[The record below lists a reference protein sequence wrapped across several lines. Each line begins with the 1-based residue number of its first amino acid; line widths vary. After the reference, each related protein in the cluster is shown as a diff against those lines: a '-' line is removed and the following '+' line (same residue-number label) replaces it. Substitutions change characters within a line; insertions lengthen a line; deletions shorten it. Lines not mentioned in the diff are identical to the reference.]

1 MILGTE
7 KKVILFKNYM
17 IFDFVPKI
25 ILKIMEKT
33 SLDHILYKR
42 YNIRVRLMQMIDKFL
57 NFSIKM
63 KVAVILIPIVIIGSI
78 VGIIVLNK
86 SNSKTELTSA
96 TSKTL
101 GLEEE
106 VVLEVKE
113 EVVVVAQDTT
123 IDESLKE
130 KEEEVVKFQDKE
142 VKVPKSKVS
151 SVKSAEDAE
160 TNKKTGGDKV
170 SQDQAQTMFENV
182 GKKSMGID
190 VSHHQGK
197 IDWAQ
202 VKASGVEFAII
213 RAGYRGQTSGGI
225 YEDAYFKTNMKG
237 AIANGIKVGVYF
249 YSTAINETE
258 ALEEAAWVV
267 KKIAPYSVTYPV
279 VYDFEDFN
287 SKRCVNVG
295 GAEATRNANTFLNYV
310 KANGYEPMM
319 YANKNDITNRMSRS
333 SFSCKFW
340 LAHYTSQTDYTG
352 NVNMWQYTSKGT
364 VPGIS
369 GWVDMNI
376 AYFNYGTVAEPKH
389 THDYNEEVK
398 NSYTAPTCEKAGS
411 RVMGCSCGDKIT
423 EEIPAKKHDWG
434 DWEITIKPTID
445 TVGERIRICKECKKE
460 VVEELDKLENETN
473 TNTNTNTNTDS
484 DKNANTNTNTNTNS
498 SGNNGNSDKPN
509 TPVHE
514 HSWIID
520 SQKDATCTENG
531 VINYKCSDNTCM
543 ATDSKI
549 VNATGHNFEDGSCTV
564 CQEKDLDYK
573 EPSQDEN
580 ENNENIEKEMPIIA
594 E

>member
-1 MILGTE
+1 
-7 KKVILFKNYM
+7 
-17 IFDFVPKI
+17 
-25 ILKIMEKT
+25 
-33 SLDHILYKR
+33 
-42 YNIRVRLMQMIDKFL
+42 MID
-57 NFSIKM
+57 NFFKISMKM
-63 KVAVILIPIVIIGSI
+63 KIIVIIVPIIIIGVI
-78 VGIIVLNK
+78 LGIVLNK
-86 SNSKTELTSA
+86 QNTKTELTSA
-96 TSKTL
+96 ISKNL

-106 VVLEVKE
+106 VVVEIKE
-113 EVVVVAQDTT
+113 EVIVIAKDTT

-130 KEEEVVKFQDKE
+130 ENKEEVVKFKDKE
-142 VKVPKSKVS
+142 VKIPKSKVS
-151 SVKSAEDAE
+151 SVKSSEDAE

-170 SQDQAQTMFENV
+170 SQTQAQTMFENV
-182 GKKSMGID
+182 GQKSMGID

-202 VKASGVEFAII
+202 VRASGVEFAII

-287 SKRCVNVG
+287 AKRCVNVG
-295 GAEATRNANTFLNYV
+295 GAEATINANTFLNYV

-319 YANKNDITNRMSRS
+319 YANKNDITKRMSRS

-376 AYFNYGTVAEPKH
+376 AYFNYGTVAAPKH

-398 NSYTAPTCEKAGS
+398 NSYKEPTCEKAGS
-411 RVMGCSCGDKIT
+411 KVMACSCGDKET
-423 EEIPAKKHDWG
+423 KTLEALGHNWEE
-434 DWEITIKPTID
+434 WEIKTKPTID
-445 TVGERIRICKECKKE
+445 EVGIKTRICKICKKE
-460 VVEELDKLENETN
+460 ESKEIDKLKENENTNTNINTNTNTNTNINTGLDNENVTN
-473 TNTNTNTNTDS
+473 TNTNTNT
-484 DKNANTNTNTNTNS
+484 
-498 SGNNGNSDKPN
+498 SGNVTGEVLPPISH
-509 TPVHE
+509 THTMLE
-514 HSWIID
+514 D
-520 SQKDATCTENG
+520 SRTDATCTVDG
-531 VINYKCSDNTCM
+531 VINKKCSDLTCNQ
-543 ATDSKI
+543 TDTEVI
-549 VNATGHNFEDGSCTV
+549 LATGHDYIEGVCSKCKTEDPN
-564 CQEKDLDYK
+564 YK
-573 EPSQDEN
+573 KPNETPPSEDAEDEN
-580 ENNENIEKEMPIIA
+580 NLTNTESTSITEVE
-594 E
+594 

>member
-1 MILGTE
+1 
-7 KKVILFKNYM
+7 
-17 IFDFVPKI
+17 
-25 ILKIMEKT
+25 
-33 SLDHILYKR
+33 
-42 YNIRVRLMQMIDKFL
+42 MIDKFL

-63 KVAVILIPIVIIGSI
+63 RVIAILIPIIIVGSIIGI
-78 VGIIVLNK
+78 VVSNK

-96 TSKTL
+96 TSKNL

-113 EVVVVAQDTT
+113 EIVVVAQDTT

-130 KEEEVVKFQDKE
+130 KEEEVVKFEDKE

-151 SVKSAEDAE
+151 SVKSSEDAE

-182 GKKSMGID
+182 GQKSMGID

-225 YEDAYFKTNMKG
+225 YEDAYFKTNMNG
-237 AIANGIKVGVYF
+237 AISNGIKVGVYF

-295 GAEATRNANTFLNYV
+295 GAEATKNANTFLNYV

-319 YANKNDITNRMSRS
+319 YANKNDITKRMSRS

-376 AYFNYGTVAEPKH
+376 AYFNYGTVAAPKH
-389 THDYNEEVK
+389 THSYNEEVK
-398 NSYTAPTCEKAGS
+398 NSYKAPTCEKTGS
-411 RVMGCSCGDKIT
+411 KVMACSCGDKQT
-423 EEIPAKKHDWG
+423 ETLEPLGHKWG
-434 DWEITIKPTID
+434 EWKETLKPTVEK
-445 TVGERIRICKECKKE
+445 VGQETRICATCKKE
-460 VVEELDKLENETN
+460 EKREIDKLKED
-473 TNTNTNTNTDS
+473 TNTNTNTDNN
-484 DKNANTNTNTNTNS
+484 DKENNTNTS
-498 SGNNGNSDKPN
+498 GSGNDDKGENN
-509 TPVHE
+509 TTNNNTTQTPTTHTHKFEEVSKTE
-514 HSWIID
+514 ATCTEDGVINKKCS
-520 SQKDATCTENG
+520 DATCTE
-531 VINYKCSDNTCM
+531 
-543 ATDSKI
+543 TDSETIK
-549 VNATGHNFEDGSCTV
+549 AKGHSYTEGVCTV
-564 CQEKDLDYK
+564 CKEADPDYK
-573 EPSQDEN
+573 VPEVTPPVEN
-580 ENNENIEKEMPIIA
+580 PDDSTEGEEQTPTNPEGTTATEV
-594 E
+594 

>member
-1 MILGTE
+1 MIE
-7 KKVILFKNYM
+7 KYFNL
-17 IFDFVPKI
+17 
-25 ILKIMEKT
+25 
-33 SLDHILYKR
+33 
-42 YNIRVRLMQMIDKFL
+42 
-57 NFSIKM
+57 SIKM
-63 KVAVILIPIVIIGSI
+63 KMVVILIPIIIIGAI
-78 VGIIVLNK
+78 LGIMFNK
-86 SNSKTELTSA
+86 ENTETELTSA
-96 TSKTL
+96 TSKNL
-101 GLEEE
+101 GIEEE
-106 VVLEVKE
+106 VVLEIKE
-113 EVVVVAQDTT
+113 EVVVVAKDTT

-130 KEEEVVKFQDKE
+130 EEKEEVVKFKDKE
-142 VKVPKSKVS
+142 VKIPKSKVS

-182 GKKSMGID
+182 GQKSMGID

-197 IDWAQ
+197 IDWAK
-202 VKASGVEFAII
+202 VRESGVEFAII

-295 GAEATRNANTFLNYV
+295 GAEATKNANAFLNYV

-319 YANKNDITNRMSRS
+319 YANKSDITKRMSRS

-376 AYFNYGTVAEPKH
+376 AYFNYGTVAQPKH
-389 THDYNEEVK
+389 THAYNEEVK
-398 NSYTAPTCEKAGS
+398 NSYVAPTCEKAGS
-411 RVMGCSCGDKIT
+411 KVMACSCGDKETKTI
-423 EEIPAKKHDWG
+423 EPIGHKWG
-434 DWEITIKPTID
+434 DWEITIEPTLEE
-445 TVGERIRICKECKKE
+445 VGTKIRVCKNKDCGKE
-460 VVEELDKLENETN
+460 ETKEIDKLKEENTN
-473 TNTNTNTNTDS
+473 TGANITTNTNTNSGSNENQNTNTNTNTD
-484 DKNANTNTNTNTNS
+484 T
-498 SGNNGNSDKPN
+498 SGNNSGSTQVPPH
-509 TPVHE
+509 THTMVE
-514 HSWIID
+514 IFRT
-520 SQKDATCTENG
+520 DATCTENG
-531 VINYKCSDNTCM
+531 VINKKCSDPTCNEIE
-543 ATDSKI
+543 TETITS
-549 VNATGHNFEDGSCTV
+549 TGHNYVEGICSKCSNSDP
-564 CQEKDLDYK
+564 DYK
-573 EPSQDEN
+573 KTEEPPAGNQDDIDETN
-580 ENNENIEKEMPIIA
+580 TIEQTDFSM
-594 E
+594 

>member
-1 MILGTE
+1 MIENFLNLSI
-7 KKVILFKNYM
+7 KIKIIVIL
-17 IFDFVPKI
+17 VPIIIVGSVAGVI
-25 ILKIMEKT
+25 IL
-33 SLDHILYKR
+33 
-42 YNIRVRLMQMIDKFL
+42 
-57 NFSIKM
+57 
-63 KVAVILIPIVIIGSI
+63 
-78 VGIIVLNK
+78 NK
-86 SNSKTELTSA
+86 QNTKTELTSA
-96 TSKTL
+96 TSKNL
-101 GLEEE
+101 GVEEE
-106 VVLEVKE
+106 VVLEIKE
-113 EVVVVAQDTT
+113 EVVVVAKDTT

-130 KEEEVVKFQDKE
+130 EEEEVVKFEDKE
-142 VKVPKSKVS
+142 VTVPKSKVS
-151 SVKSAEDAE
+151 SVNSSEDAE
-160 TNKKTGGDKV
+160 SNKKTGGDNV

-182 GKKSMGID
+182 GQKSMGID

-225 YEDAYFKTNMKG
+225 YEDAYFKTNMNG

-295 GAEATRNANTFLNYV
+295 GAEATKNANTFLNYV

-376 AYFNYGTVAEPKH
+376 AYFNYGTVAAPKH

-398 NSYTAPTCEKAGS
+398 NSYVAPTCEKTGS
-411 RVMGCSCGDKIT
+411 KVMACSCGDKET
-423 EEIPAKKHDWG
+423 KTLDALGHSWG
-434 DWEITIKPTID
+434 EWEITTKPTIED
-445 TVGERIRICKECKKE
+445 VGVKTRICKNCEEQETKE
-460 VVEELDKLENETN
+460 IDKLEESEN
-473 TNTNTNTNTDS
+473 TNTNTNTNT
-484 DKNANTNTNTNTNS
+484 
-498 SGNNGNSDKPN
+498 SGDGSQSGGNQ
-509 TPVHE
+509 TPSHTHTMVE
-514 HSWIID
+514 ESKTEPTCTQDGVINKKC
-520 SQKDATCTENG
+520 SDATCNETATET
-531 VINYKCSDNTCM
+531 IK
-543 ATDSKI
+543 
-549 VNATGHNFEDGSCTV
+549 ATGHNYVEGVCSKCNAADPDYIKPEDQPSGSQEDEEDLNTV
-564 CQEKDLDYK
+564 ESTSLV
-573 EPSQDEN
+573 EE
-580 ENNENIEKEMPIIA
+580 
-594 E
+594 

>member
-1 MILGTE
+1 MIE
-7 KKVILFKNYM
+7 
-17 IFDFVPKI
+17 
-25 ILKIMEKT
+25 
-33 SLDHILYKR
+33 
-42 YNIRVRLMQMIDKFL
+42 KFL
-57 NFSIKM
+57 DLSIKM
-63 KVAVILIPIVIIGSI
+63 KLIVILVPIIIIGS
-78 VGIIVLNK
+78 VAGVIILNK
-86 SNSKTELTSA
+86 QNTKTELTSA
-96 TSKTL
+96 TSKNL
-101 GLEEE
+101 GVEEE

-113 EVVVVAQDTT
+113 EVIVVAQDTT

-130 KEEEVVKFQDKE
+130 KEEKEEVVKFKDKE
-142 VKVPKSKVS
+142 VKIPKSKVS

-182 GKKSMGID
+182 GQKSMGID

-202 VKASGVEFAII
+202 VRASGVEFAII
-213 RAGYRGQTSGGI
+213 RVGYRGQTSGGI

-249 YSTAINETE
+249 YSTAINENE

-287 SKRCVNVG
+287 AKRCVNVG
-295 GAEATRNANTFLNYV
+295 GAQATSNALTYLNFV

-376 AYFNYGTVAEPKH
+376 AYFNYGTVAAPKH

-398 NSYTAPTCEKAGS
+398 NSYKAPTCEKTGTK
-411 RVMGCSCGDKIT
+411 VMACSCGDKEIKTLDALGHTWGEWEITTKPTVDEVGIKTKICKTCKKEET
-423 EEIPAKKHDWG
+423 EEI
-434 DWEITIKPTID
+434 
-445 TVGERIRICKECKKE
+445 
-460 VVEELDKLENETN
+460 DKLEENENSNTNTNTGSNGGQN
-473 TNTNTNTNTDS
+473 TNTNTNTNT
-484 DKNANTNTNTNTNS
+484 
-498 SGNNGNSDKPN
+498 SGNGSGENQ
-509 TPVHE
+509 TPSHTHTWVE
-514 HSWIID
+514 TS
-520 SQKDATCTENG
+520 KTDATCTADG
-531 VINYKCSDNTCM
+531 VINKKCSDPTCT
-543 ATDSKI
+543 ATDTEIIKT
-549 VNATGHNFEDGSCTV
+549 TGHNFENGVCTK
-564 CQEKDLDYK
+564 CTEEDPNK
-573 EPSQDEN
+573 EPEVVEPPTQTPDTTKD
-580 ENNENIEKEMPIIA
+580 NNEESTSSETEVVTTNEV
-594 E
+594 